1 MDPIT
6 SGKYQYPKG
15 YAMYMNGSGQSINPL
30 TGQTIAN
37 SSPFA
42 HIPLP

>member
-1 MDPIT
+1 MEPIT

-15 YAMYMNGSGQSINPL
+15 CAACMNGSGPTSNPL

-37 SSPFA
+37 STPFA